1 MAGKMVHLEIAAA
14 DADRATGFYRA
25 VFGWQFGDSVMPGID
40 YRMTRL
46 DDQSG
51 AAVYP
56 SEEAGS
62 GPLVYIDTD
71 DIDASIAKVRDNG
84 GQSDDKQPIP
94 GVGWFSHAKDTEGNR
109 IGLFQSDESVAPPSS

>member
-1 MAGKMVHLEIAAA
+1 MAGKMVHLEIGAA
-14 DADRATGFYRA
+14 DADRATAFYSA
-25 VFGWQFGDSVMPGID
+25 VFGWQFGDSGMPGID
-40 YRMTRL
+40 YRMTQL

-71 DIDASIAKVRDNG
+71 GIDASIAKVRDNG

-109 IGLFQSDESVAPPSS
+109 IGLFQTDESVAPPS